1 MRISDFS
8 FDLPENL
15 IAQYPTEQR
24 SGSRLLCLNSS
35 SGKIQHNKFSDV
47 LSYLNSGDLM
57 IFNDTKVIPARFFGE
72 KETGGK
78 VELLLERLLS
88 DNRLLVQVKSSKPLR
103 SEMRLRIYRKNTE
116 VIEDS
121 LEAIVVE
128 RSDQFYILQFDK
140 SLQLKDQLFVHGHVP
155 LPPYIKRVNESQDC
169 DRYQT
174 IYAQNDGAVAAPT
187 AGLHFDENL
196 FADLKLKGIDTDFL
210 TLHVGAGTFQ
220 PIRVDK
226 VDEHAMH
233 TERFV
238 ISERVCEKV
247 HKCKKAGGR
256 VVAVG
261 TTSVRA
267 LESAANKGR
276 LSSADSETDIFI
288 YPGFDFQIVD
298 ALITNF
304 HLPESSLLMLVSAFC
319 SKNMI
324 LDAYNEAVQNKYRF
338 FSYGDAMFI
347 Y

>member
-1 MRISDFS
+1 MQIRDFS
-8 FDLPENL
+8 FDLPEHL
-15 IAQYPTEQR
+15 IAQYPAEQR

-35 SGKIQHNKFSDV
+35 SGEIHHNKFSNV
-47 LSYLNSGDLM
+47 LGYLNSGDLL

-88 DNRLLVQVKSSKPLR
+88 DNRLLMQVKSSKPLR
-103 SEMRLRIYRKNTE
+103 PEMRLRIYRKNTE

-121 LEAIVVE
+121 LEAIVVG

-140 SLQLKDQLFVHGHVP
+140 SLQLKEQLFAHGYVP
-155 LPPYIKRVNESQDC
+155 LPPYIKRVNESQDF

-187 AGLHFDENL
+187 AGLHFDEKL
-196 FADLKLKGIDTDFL
+196 FANFKLKGIDTEFL

-220 PIRVDK
+220 PIRVD
-226 VDEHAMH
+226 VVEEHVMH
-233 TERFV
+233 TERF
-238 ISERVCEKV
+238 IINERVCEKV
-247 HKCKKAGGR
+247 HRCKKAGGR

-267 LESAANKGR
+267 LESAANKGK
-276 LSSADSETDIFI
+276 LSPTDAETDIFI
-288 YPGFDFQIVD
+288 YPGFNFQIVD

-324 LDAYNEAVQNKYRF
+324 LDAYNEAVRSKYRF

>member
-1 MRISDFS
+1 MRISEFS

-15 IAQYPTEQR
+15 IAQHPAKQR

-35 SGKIQHNKFSDV
+35 SGEVQHSKFSEILDH
-47 LSYLNSGDLM
+47 LNSGDLL

-88 DNRLLVQVKSSKPLR
+88 DNRLLMQVKSSKPLR
-103 SEMRLRIYRKNTE
+103 SGMLLKIYRKNTE
-116 VIEDS
+116 IIEDS
-121 LEAIVVE
+121 LDAHVVE
-128 RSDQFYILQFDK
+128 RSGPFYVLQFDT
-140 SLQLKDQLFVHGHVP
+140 SLQLKEQLFIHGYVP
-155 LPPYIKRVNESQDC
+155 LPPYIKRQNDNQDM

-174 IYAQNDGAVAAPT
+174 VYAENDGAVAAPT
-187 AGLHFDENL
+187 AGLHFDETL
-196 FADLKLKGIDTDFL
+196 LADLNRKGIDTDFL

-220 PIRVDK
+220 PIRVDS
-226 VDEHAMH
+226 VEEHSMH
-233 TERFV
+233 TERFI

-267 LESAANKGR
+267 LESAANKGK
-276 LSSADSETDIFI
+276 LSSSDSETDIFI
-288 YPGFDFQIVD
+288 YPGFNFQIVD

-319 SKNMI
+319 SRNMI
-324 LDAYNEAVQNKYRF
+324 LDAYNEAIKNKYRF

>member
-1 MRISDFS
+1 MKIRDFS
-8 FDLPENL
+8 FDLPEHL
-15 IAQYPTEQR
+15 IAQYPAEQR
-24 SGSRLLCLNSS
+24 SDSRLLCLNSS
-35 SGKIQHNKFSDV
+35 SGEIKHNKFSDV
-47 LSYLNSGDLM
+47 LSYLNSGDLL

-88 DNRLLVQVKSSKPLR
+88 DNRLLMQVKSSKPLR

-116 VIEDS
+116 IIEDS
-121 LEAIVVE
+121 LDAIVVG
-128 RSDQFYILQFDK
+128 RTDQFYILQFDK
-140 SLQLKDQLFVHGHVP
+140 SLQLKEQLFAHGYVP
-155 LPPYIKRVNESQDC
+155 LPPYIKRVNERQDF

-174 IYAQNDGAVAAPT
+174 IYAENDGAIAAPT
-187 AGLHFDENL
+187 AGLHFDEKI
-196 FADLKLKGIDTDFL
+196 FTDLKVKGIDTDFL

-226 VDEHAMH
+226 VEEHSMH
-233 TERFV
+233 TERFI

-247 HKCKKAGGR
+247 HECKAGGGR
-256 VVAVG
+256 VIAVG

-267 LESAANKGR
+267 LESAVKKGK

-288 YPGFDFQIVD
+288 YPGFKFQVVD

-319 SKNMI
+319 GNKMI
-324 LDAYNEAVQNKYRF
+324 LDAYNEAIRNQYRF

>member
-1 MRISDFS
+1 MQIHDFS
-8 FDLPENL
+8 FDLPEHL
-15 IAQYPTEQR
+15 IAQYPAEQR

-35 SGKIQHNKFSDV
+35 SGEIHHNKFSNV
-47 LSYLNSGDLM
+47 LGYLNSGDLL

-88 DNRLLVQVKSSKPLR
+88 DNRLLMQVKSSKPLR
-103 SEMRLRIYRKNTE
+103 PEMRLRIYRKNTE

-121 LEAIVVE
+121 LEAFVVG

-140 SLQLKDQLFVHGHVP
+140 SLQLKEQLFAHGYVP
-155 LPPYIKRVNESQDC
+155 LPPYIKRMNESQDF

-196 FADLKLKGIDTDFL
+196 FADLKHKGIDTEFL

-220 PIRVDK
+220 PIRVD
-226 VDEHAMH
+226 VVEEHVMH
-233 TERFV
+233 TERF
-238 ISERVCEKV
+238 IINERVCEKV
-247 HKCKKAGGR
+247 HRCKKAGGR

-267 LESAANKGR
+267 LESAANKGK
-276 LSSADSETDIFI
+276 LSPTDAETDIFI
-288 YPGFDFQIVD
+288 YPGFNFQIVD

-324 LDAYNEAVQNKYRF
+324 LDAYNEAVQNEYRF

>member
-15 IAQYPTEQR
+15 IAQHPAKQR

-35 SGKIQHNKFSDV
+35 SGEIQHSKFSKILD
-47 LSYLNSGDLM
+47 YLNSGDLL

-88 DNRLLVQVKSSKPLR
+88 DNRLLMQVKSSKPLR
-103 SEMRLRIYRKNTE
+103 SGMLLKIYRKDTE
-116 VIEDS
+116 IIEDS
-121 LEAIVVE
+121 LGAQVVE
-128 RSDQFYILQFDK
+128 RSGPFYILQFDT
-140 SLQLKDQLFVHGHVP
+140 SLQLKEQLFIHGYVP
-155 LPPYIKRVNESQDC
+155 LPPYIKRQNDSQDM

-174 IYAQNDGAVAAPT
+174 VYAENDGAVAAPT
-187 AGLHFDENL
+187 AGLHFDETL
-196 FADLKLKGIDTDFL
+196 LADLNRKGIDTDFL

-220 PIRVDK
+220 PIRVDS
-226 VDEHAMH
+226 VEEHSMH
-233 TERFV
+233 TERFI

-267 LESAANKGR
+267 LESAANKGK
-276 LSSADSETDIFI
+276 LSSSDSETDIFI
-288 YPGFDFQIVD
+288 YPGFNFQIVD

-319 SKNMI
+319 GRNMI
-324 LDAYNEAVQNKYRF
+324 LDAYNEAIKNKYRF

>member
-15 IAQYPTEQR
+15 IAQHPAKQR

-35 SGKIQHNKFSDV
+35 SGEIQHSKFSKILD
-47 LSYLNSGDLM
+47 YLNSGDLL

-88 DNRLLVQVKSSKPLR
+88 DNRLLMQVKSSKPLR
-103 SEMRLRIYRKNTE
+103 SGMLLKIYRKDTE
-116 VIEDS
+116 IIEDS
-121 LEAIVVE
+121 LGAQVVE
-128 RSDQFYILQFDK
+128 RSGPFYILQFDT
-140 SLQLKDQLFVHGHVP
+140 SLKLKEQLFIHGYVP
-155 LPPYIKRVNESQDC
+155 LPPYIKRQNDSQDM

-174 IYAQNDGAVAAPT
+174 VYAENDGAVAAPT
-187 AGLHFDENL
+187 AGLHFDETL
-196 FADLKLKGIDTDFL
+196 LTDLNRRGIDTDFL

-220 PIRVDK
+220 PIRVDS
-226 VDEHAMH
+226 VEEHSMH
-233 TERFV
+233 TERFI

-261 TTSVRA
+261 TTTVRA
-267 LESAANKGR
+267 LESAANKGK
-276 LSSADSETDIFI
+276 LSSSDSETDIFI
-288 YPGFDFQIVD
+288 YPGFNFQIVD

-319 SKNMI
+319 TKNMI
-324 LDAYNEAVQNKYRF
+324 LDAYNEAIRNKYRF

>member
-47 LSYLNSGDLM
+47 LSYLNSGDLL

-140 SLQLKDQLFVHGHVP
+140 SLQLKGQLFAHGYIP
-155 LPPYIKRVNESQDC
+155 LPPYIKRVNESQDL

-226 VDEHAMH
+226 VEEHAMH

-267 LESAANKGR
+267 LESAANKGK

-304 HLPESSLLMLVSAFC
+304 HLPESSLLILVSAFC

>member
-47 LSYLNSGDLM
+47 LSYLNSGDLL

-140 SLQLKDQLFVHGHVP
+140 SLQLKGQLFAHGYIP
-155 LPPYIKRVNESQDC
+155 LPPYIKRVNESQDF

-226 VDEHAMH
+226 VEEHAMH

-267 LESAANKGR
+267 LESAANKGK

>member
-15 IAQYPTEQR
+15 IAQHPAKHR

-35 SGKIQHNKFSDV
+35 SGEIQHSIFSEILD
-47 LSYLNSGDLM
+47 YLHSGDLL

-88 DNRLLVQVKSSKPLR
+88 DNRLLMQVKSSKPLR
-103 SEMRLRIYRKNTE
+103 SGMLLKIYRKDTE
-116 VIEDS
+116 IIEDS
-121 LEAIVVE
+121 LGAQVVE
-128 RSDQFYILQFDK
+128 RSGPFYILQFDT
-140 SLQLKDQLFVHGHVP
+140 SLQLKEQLFIHGYVP
-155 LPPYIKRVNESQDC
+155 LPPYIKRQNDSQDM

-174 IYAQNDGAVAAPT
+174 VYAENDGAVAAPT
-187 AGLHFDENL
+187 AGLHFDETL
-196 FADLKLKGIDTDFL
+196 LADLNSKGIDTDFL

-220 PIRVDK
+220 PIRVDS
-226 VDEHAMH
+226 VEEHSMH
-233 TERFV
+233 TERFI

-267 LESAANKGR
+267 LESAANKGK
-276 LSSADSETDIFI
+276 LSSSDSETDIFI
-288 YPGFDFQIVD
+288 YPGFNFQIVD

-319 SKNMI
+319 SRNMI
-324 LDAYNEAVQNKYRF
+324 LDAYNEAIKNKYRF

>member
-35 SGKIQHNKFSDV
+35 SGEIQHNKFRDV
-47 LSYLNSGDLM
+47 LSYLNSGDLL
-57 IFNDTKVIPARFFGE
+57 IFNDTRVIPARFFGE

-121 LEAIVVE
+121 LEAIVVK
-128 RSDQFYILQFDK
+128 RSDQFYVLQFDR
-140 SLQLKDQLFVHGHVP
+140 SLQLKDQLFAHGYVP
-155 LPPYIKRVNESQDC
+155 LPPYIKRVNESQDF

-196 FADLKLKGIDTDFL
+196 FADLKFKGIDTDFL

-226 VDEHAMH
+226 VEEHAMH

-238 ISERVCEKV
+238 VSERVCEKV
-247 HKCKKAGGR
+247 YKCKKAGGK

-324 LDAYNEAVQNKYRF
+324 LDAYNEAVRNKYRF

>member
-35 SGKIQHNKFSDV
+35 LGRIQHNKFSDV
-47 LSYLNSGDLM
+47 LSYLNSGDLL

-128 RSDQFYILQFDK
+128 RSDPFYILQFDK
-140 SLQLKDQLFVHGHVP
+140 SLQLKDQLFAHGYVP
-155 LPPYIKRVNESQDC
+155 LPPYIKRVNESQDF

-226 VDEHAMH
+226 VEEHAMH

-324 LDAYNEAVQNKYRF
+324 LDAYNEAVKNKYRF

>member
-1 MRISDFS
+1 MQIHDFS
-8 FDLPENL
+8 FDLPEHL
-15 IAQYPTEQR
+15 IAQYPAEQR

-35 SGKIQHNKFSDV
+35 SGELQHNKFSDV
-47 LSYLNSGDLM
+47 LGYLNSGDLL

-88 DNRLLVQVKSSKPLR
+88 DNRLLMQVKSSKPLR

-121 LEAIVVE
+121 LEAIVVG
-128 RSDQFYILQFDK
+128 RSDQFYILQFDE
-140 SLQLKDQLFVHGHVP
+140 SLQLKEQLFAHGYVP
-155 LPPYIKRVNESQDC
+155 LPPYIKRMNESQDF

-187 AGLHFDENL
+187 AGLHFDEKL
-196 FADLKLKGIDTDFL
+196 FADLKLKGIDTEFL

-220 PIRVDK
+220 PIRVD
-226 VDEHAMH
+226 VVEEHVMH
-233 TERFV
+233 TERF
-238 ISERVCEKV
+238 IINERVCEKV
-247 HKCKKAGGR
+247 HRCKKAGGR

-267 LESAANKGR
+267 LESAANKGK
-276 LSSADSETDIFI
+276 LSSADAETDIFI
-288 YPGFDFQIVD
+288 YPGFNFQIVD

-319 SKNMI
+319 NRNMI
-324 LDAYNEAVQNKYRF
+324 LDAYNEAVRNEYRF

>member
-15 IAQYPTEQR
+15 IAQHPAKQR

-35 SGKIQHNKFSDV
+35 SGEIQHSKFSKILD
-47 LSYLNSGDLM
+47 YLNSGDLL

-88 DNRLLVQVKSSKPLR
+88 DNRLLMQVKASKPLR
-103 SEMRLRIYRKNTE
+103 SGMRLRIYRKDTE
-116 VIEDS
+116 IIEDS
-121 LEAIVVE
+121 LGAQVVE
-128 RSDQFYILQFDK
+128 RSGPFYILQFDT
-140 SLQLKDQLFVHGHVP
+140 SLKLKEQLFIHGYVP
-155 LPPYIKRVNESQDC
+155 LPPYIKRQNDSQDM

-174 IYAQNDGAVAAPT
+174 VYAENDGAVAAPT
-187 AGLHFDENL
+187 AGLHFDETL
-196 FADLKLKGIDTDFL
+196 LADLNSKGIDTDFL

-220 PIRVDK
+220 PIRVDS
-226 VDEHAMH
+226 VEEHSMH
-233 TERFV
+233 TERFI

-267 LESAANKGR
+267 LESAANKGK
-276 LSSADSETDIFI
+276 LSSTDSETDIFI
-288 YPGFDFQIVD
+288 YPGFNFQIVD

-319 SKNMI
+319 NRNMI
-324 LDAYNEAVQNKYRF
+324 LDAYNEAIKNKYRF

>member
-35 SGKIQHNKFSDV
+35 SGEIQHNKFRDV
-47 LSYLNSGDLM
+47 LSYLNSGDLL
-57 IFNDTKVIPARFFGE
+57 IFNDTRVIPARFFGE

-128 RSDQFYILQFDK
+128 RSDQFYVLQFDK
-140 SLQLKDQLFVHGHVP
+140 SLQLKDQLFAHGYVP
-155 LPPYIKRVNESQDC
+155 LPPYIKRMNENQDF

-196 FADLKLKGIDTDFL
+196 FADLKLKGIDTEFL

-226 VDEHAMH
+226 VEEHAMH

-238 ISERVCEKV
+238 VSERVCEKV
-247 HKCKKAGGR
+247 HKCKKAGGK

-267 LESAANKGR
+267 LESAANKGK

-288 YPGFDFQIVD
+288 YPGFNFQIVD

-324 LDAYNEAVQNKYRF
+324 LDAYKEAVRNKYRF

>member
-47 LSYLNSGDLM
+47 LSYLNSGDLL

-121 LEAIVVE
+121 LEAVVIE

-140 SLQLKDQLFVHGHVP
+140 SLQLKGQLFAHGYIP
-155 LPPYIKRVNESQDC
+155 LPPYIKRVNESQDL

-196 FADLKLKGIDTDFL
+196 FADLNLKGIDTDFL

-226 VDEHAMH
+226 VEEHAMH

-304 HLPESSLLMLVSAFC
+304 HLPESSLLILVSAFC

-324 LDAYNEAVQNKYRF
+324 LDAYSEAVQNEYRF

>member
-35 SGKIQHNKFSDV
+35 SGEIQHNKFRDV
-47 LSYLNSGDLM
+47 LSYLNSGDLL
-57 IFNDTKVIPARFFGE
+57 IFNDTRVIPARFFGE

-128 RSDQFYILQFDK
+128 RSDQFYVLQFDK
-140 SLQLKDQLFVHGHVP
+140 SLQLKDQLFAHGYVP
-155 LPPYIKRVNESQDC
+155 LPPYIKRVNESQDF

-196 FADLKLKGIDTDFL
+196 FADLKLKGIDTEFL

-226 VDEHAMH
+226 VEEHAMH

-238 ISERVCEKV
+238 VSERVCEKV
-247 HKCKKAGGR
+247 YKCKKAGGK

-267 LESAANKGR
+267 LESAANKGK

-288 YPGFDFQIVD
+288 YPGFNFQIVD

-324 LDAYNEAVQNKYRF
+324 LDAYKEAVRNKYRF

>member
-1 MRISDFS
+1 MQIHDFS
-8 FDLPENL
+8 FDLPEHL
-15 IAQYPTEQR
+15 IAQYPAEQR

-35 SGKIQHNKFSDV
+35 SGEIQHNKFSDV
-47 LSYLNSGDLM
+47 LGYLNSGDLL

-78 VELLLERLLS
+78 VELLLERILS
-88 DNRLLVQVKSSKPLR
+88 DNRLLMQVKSSKPLR
-103 SEMRLRIYRKNTE
+103 PEMRLRIYRKNTE

-121 LEAIVVE
+121 LEAIVVG

-140 SLQLKDQLFVHGHVP
+140 SLRLKEQLFAHGYVP
-155 LPPYIKRVNESQDC
+155 LPPYIKRVNESQDS

-187 AGLHFDENL
+187 AGLHFDKKL
-196 FADLKLKGIDTDFL
+196 FADLKLKGIDTEFL

-226 VDEHAMH
+226 VEEHAMH
-233 TERFV
+233 TERF
-238 ISERVCEKV
+238 IINERVCEKV
-247 HKCKKAGGR
+247 HRCKKTDGR

-267 LESAANKGR
+267 LESAVNKGN
-276 LSSADSETDIFI
+276 LSSTDAETDIFI
-288 YPGFDFQIVD
+288 YPGFNFQIVD

-319 SKNMI
+319 NRNMI
-324 LDAYNEAVQNKYRF
+324 LDAYNEAVRNKYRF

>member
-8 FDLPENL
+8 FDLPEYL
-15 IAQYPTEQR
+15 IAQYPAEQR

-35 SGKIQHNKFSDV
+35 SGEIQHNKFSDV
-47 LSYLNSGDLM
+47 LSYLNSGDLL

-78 VELLLERLLS
+78 VELLMERLLS
-88 DNRLLVQVKSSKPLR
+88 GNRLLVQVKSSKPLR

-121 LEAIVVE
+121 LEAVVIE

-140 SLQLKDQLFVHGHVP
+140 SLQLKGQLFAHGYIP
-155 LPPYIKRVNESQDC
+155 LPPYIKRVNESQDL

-226 VDEHAMH
+226 VEEHAMH

-324 LDAYNEAVQNKYRF
+324 LDAYYEAVKNKYRF

>member
-15 IAQYPTEQR
+15 IAQHPAKQR

-35 SGKIQHNKFSDV
+35 SGEIQHSKFSKILD
-47 LSYLNSGDLM
+47 YLDSGDLL

-88 DNRLLVQVKSSKPLR
+88 DNRLLMQVKSSKPLR
-103 SEMRLRIYRKNTE
+103 SGMLLKIYRKDTE
-116 VIEDS
+116 IIEDS
-121 LEAIVVE
+121 LGAQVVE
-128 RSDQFYILQFDK
+128 RSGPFYILQFDT
-140 SLQLKDQLFVHGHVP
+140 SLQLKEQLFIHGYVP
-155 LPPYIKRVNESQDC
+155 LPPYIKRQNDSQDM

-174 IYAQNDGAVAAPT
+174 VYAENDGAVAAPT

-196 FADLKLKGIDTDFL
+196 LAELNRKGIGTDFL

-226 VDEHAMH
+226 VEEHSMH
-233 TERFV
+233 TERFI

-247 HKCKKAGGR
+247 QKCKKAGGR

-267 LESAANKGR
+267 LESAANSGK
-276 LSSADSETDIFI
+276 LSSSDSETDIFI
-288 YPGFDFQIVD
+288 YPGFNFQIVD

-319 SKNMI
+319 SRKMI
-324 LDAYNEAVQNKYRF
+324 LDAYNEAIKNKYRF

>member
-15 IAQYPTEQR
+15 IAQHPAKHR
-24 SGSRLLCLNSS
+24 SDSRLLCLNSS
-35 SGKIQHNKFSDV
+35 SGKIQHSKFSEI
-47 LSYLNSGDLM
+47 LECLNSGDLL

-88 DNRLLVQVKSSKPLR
+88 DNRLLMQVKASKPLR
-103 SEMRLRIYRKNTE
+103 LGMRLRIYRKNTE
-116 VIEDS
+116 IIEDS
-121 LEAIVVE
+121 LDAQVVE
-128 RSDQFYILQFDK
+128 RYGPFYILQFDT
-140 SLQLKDQLFVHGHVP
+140 SLKLKEQLFVNGYVP
-155 LPPYIKRVNESQDC
+155 LPPYIKRQNDSQDM

-174 IYAQNDGAVAAPT
+174 VYAENDGAVAAPT
-187 AGLHFDENL
+187 AGLHFDETL
-196 FADLKLKGIDTDFL
+196 LADLNRKGIDTDFL

-220 PIRVDK
+220 PIRVDN
-226 VDEHAMH
+226 VEEHSMH
-233 TERFV
+233 TERFI

-267 LESAANKGR
+267 LESAANKGK
-276 LSSADSETDIFI
+276 LSSSDSETDIFI
-288 YPGFDFQIVD
+288 YPGFNFQIVD

-304 HLPESSLLMLVSAFC
+304 HLPESSLLMLVSAF
-319 SKNMI
+319 SSRNMI
-324 LDAYNEAVQNKYRF
+324 LDAYNEAIRNKYRF

>member
-35 SGKIQHNKFSDV
+35 SGEIQHNKFSDV
-47 LSYLNSGDLM
+47 LSYLNSGDLL

-78 VELLLERLLS
+78 VELLMERLLS
-88 DNRLLVQVKSSKPLR
+88 GNRLLVQVKSSKPLR

-116 VIEDS
+116 ITEDS
-121 LEAIVVE
+121 LEAVVVE

-140 SLQLKDQLFVHGHVP
+140 SLQLKGQLFAHGYIP
-155 LPPYIKRVNESQDC
+155 LPPYIKRVNESQDF

-267 LESAANKGR
+267 LESAANKGK

-304 HLPESSLLMLVSAFC
+304 HLPESSLLILVSAFC

-324 LDAYNEAVQNKYRF
+324 LDAYSEAVQNEYRF

>member
-35 SGKIQHNKFSDV
+35 SGEIQHNKFRDV
-47 LSYLNSGDLM
+47 LSYLNSGDLL
-57 IFNDTKVIPARFFGE
+57 IFNDTRVIPARFFGE

-128 RSDQFYILQFDK
+128 RSDQFYVLQFDK
-140 SLQLKDQLFVHGHVP
+140 SLQLKDQLFAHGYVP
-155 LPPYIKRVNESQDC
+155 LPPYIKRVNESQDF

-196 FADLKLKGIDTDFL
+196 FADLKLKGIDTEFL

-226 VDEHAMH
+226 VEEHAMH

-238 ISERVCEKV
+238 VSERVCEKV
-247 HKCKKAGGR
+247 HKCKKAGGK

-267 LESAANKGR
+267 LESAANKGK

-288 YPGFDFQIVD
+288 YPGFNFQIVD

-324 LDAYNEAVQNKYRF
+324 LDAYKEAVRNKYRF

>member
-47 LSYLNSGDLM
+47 LSYLNSGDLL

-140 SLQLKDQLFVHGHVP
+140 SLQLKGQLFAHGYIP
-155 LPPYIKRVNESQDC
+155 LPPYIKRVNESQDF

-196 FADLKLKGIDTDFL
+196 FADLKLKGIDTEFL

-226 VDEHAMH
+226 VEEHAMH

>member
-35 SGKIQHNKFSDV
+35 LGRIQHNKFSDV
-47 LSYLNSGDLM
+47 LSYLNSGDLL

-140 SLQLKDQLFVHGHVP
+140 SLQLKDQLFVHGYVP
-155 LPPYIKRVNESQDC
+155 LPPYIKRMNESQDF

-226 VDEHAMH
+226 VEEHAMH

-324 LDAYNEAVQNKYRF
+324 LDAYSEAIQNKYRF